1 MFACT
6 LPIRW
11 YVVYFATIYRE
22 RTCASDT
29 RHTVWQQGTVKHYI
43 SRVCLVVTLHTPCR
57 KLGDLG
63 HASALRTM
71 ELGSGSRNLARQP
84 CADGTS
90 YAKRCRHI
98 SVVEVFAKGACWLT
112 NSQPETPAVLC
123 SCTNCFLY
131 AARSL
136 VLYAH
141 VFSTG
146 GCGGGFHWLS
156 IDFKVET
163 LHQCNMISA
172 TSS

>member
-11 YVVYFATIYRE
+11 YVVYFAIIYRE
-22 RTCASDT
+22 RICASDT
-29 RHTVWQQGTVKHYI
+29 RHTVWQQGTVKRYI

-71 ELGSGSRNLARQP
+71 ELGSWSRNLARQP

-98 SVVEVFAKGACWLT
+98 SAVEVFAKGACWLT
-112 NSQPETPAVLC
+112 NSTTGNPRGVMLMHQLLLICRAVA
-123 SCTNCFLY
+123 CTVCTC
-131 AARSL
+131 
-136 VLYAH
+136 VLYKRIRRRIPL
-141 VFSTG
+141 VVYR
-146 GCGGGFHWLS
+146 LS
-156 IDFKVET
+156 
-163 LHQCNMISA
+163 S
-172 TSS
+172 